1 MMILAPS
8 ILAADFAN
16 LGAQIIEIDK
26 AGAQHV
32 HIDVMD
38 GVCVPSISFGFPIIE
53 SIRPLTRR
61 FFDVHLMIVDPER
74 YIDEFAKAGADGI
87 TIHVEACKCIPETID
102 RIKALGLKAG
112 ISLHPQTPVSEIM
125 PYLDSVDKVLIMTVN
140 TGFGGQKYID
150 ACTQK
155 IIDIRK
161 AIQEKG
167 LDVDIEI
174 DGGVN
179 KDNAAYIIEAGANIL
194 VSGSSVFRG
203 EVKENVAYFLNV
215 LKKYENQ

>member
-8 ILAADFAN
+8 ILAADFAK
-16 LGAQIIEIDK
+16 LGEQIREIDE

-53 SIRPLTRR
+53 SIRPLTKR
-61 FFDVHLMIVDPER
+61 FFDVHLMIVEPER
-74 YIDEFAKAGADGI
+74 YIDRFADAGADGI
-87 TIHVEACKCIPETID
+87 TIHVEASKCVGQTLE
-102 RIKALGLKAG
+102 RIREMGLKAG

-125 PYLDSVDKVLIMTVN
+125 PYLDQVDKVLVMTVN
-140 TGFGGQKYID
+140 TGFGGQKYIE

-155 IIDIRK
+155 IIDLRK
-161 AIQEKG
+161 EIQARG
-167 LDVDIEI
+167 LTVDIEV

-179 KDNAAYIIEAGANIL
+179 KENAASIIEAGANIL
-194 VSGSSVFRG
+194 VSGSSVFNG
-203 EVKENVAYFLNV
+203 DITENVMYFLDV
-215 LKKYENQ
+215 LKRFES

>member
-8 ILAADFAN
+8 ILAADFAK
-16 LGAQIIEIDK
+16 LGEQIKEIDK

-53 SIRPLTRR
+53 SIRPITDR
-61 FFDVHLMIVDPER
+61 FFDVHLMIVEPER
-74 YIDEFAKAGADGI
+74 YIEQFAKAGADGI
-87 TIHVEACKCIPETID
+87 TIHVEACKCIPETLEQI
-102 RIKALGLKAG
+102 RELGLKAG

-125 PYLDSVDKVLIMTVN
+125 PYLDRVDKVLVMTVN

-161 AIQEKG
+161 AIQERG
-167 LDVDIEI
+167 LSVDVEV

-179 KDNAAYIIEAGANIL
+179 RENAASIIEAGANIL
-194 VSGSSVFRG
+194 VSGSSVFKG
-203 EVKENVAYFLNV
+203 NIAENVTYFLDV
-215 LKKYENQ
+215 LKSFE

>member
-8 ILAADFAN
+8 ILAADFAK
-16 LGAQIIEIDK
+16 LGEQIREIDQ

-53 SIRPLTRR
+53 SIRPLTKR
-61 FFDVHLMIVDPER
+61 FFDVHLMIVEPER
-74 YIDEFAKAGADGI
+74 YIERFADAGADGI
-87 TIHVEACKCIPETID
+87 TIHVEASKCVAKTLEKIRE
-102 RIKALGLKAG
+102 LGLKAG

-125 PYLDSVDKVLIMTVN
+125 PYLDQVDKVLVMTVN
-140 TGFGGQKYID
+140 TGFGGQKYIE

-161 AIQEKG
+161 EIQERG
-167 LDVDIEI
+167 LSVDVEV

-179 KDNAAYIIEAGANIL
+179 KENAASIIEAGANIL
-194 VSGSSVFRG
+194 VSGSSVFNG
-203 EVKENVAYFLNV
+203 DITKNVTYFLDV
-215 LKKYENQ
+215 LKTYE

>member
-8 ILAADFAN
+8 ILAADFAK
-16 LGAQIIEIDK
+16 LGEQIKEIDQ

-53 SIRPLTRR
+53 SIRPVTKR
-61 FFDVHLMIVDPER
+61 FFDVHLMIVEPER
-74 YIDEFAKAGADGI
+74 YIDRFADAGADGI
-87 TIHVEACKCIPETID
+87 TIHVEASKCVAQTLEKI
-102 RIKALGLKAG
+102 RGLGLKAG

-125 PYLDSVDKVLIMTVN
+125 PYLDQVDKVLVMTVN
-140 TGFGGQKYID
+140 TGFGGQKYIE

-155 IIDIRK
+155 IIDLRK
-161 AIQEKG
+161 EIQERG
-167 LDVDIEI
+167 LAVDVEV

-179 KDNAAYIIEAGANIL
+179 KENASFIIEAGANIL
-194 VSGSSVFRG
+194 VSGSSVFNG
-203 EVKENVAYFLNV
+203 NITENVTYFLDV
-215 LKKYENQ
+215 LKSYEE

>member
-8 ILAADFAN
+8 ILAADFSK
-16 LGAQIIEIDK
+16 LGEQIREIDQ

-53 SIRPLTRR
+53 SIRPVTKR
-61 FFDVHLMIVDPER
+61 FFDVHLMIVEPER
-74 YIDEFAKAGADGI
+74 YIERFADAGADGI
-87 TIHVEACKCIPETID
+87 TIHVEASKCVAQTLEKI
-102 RIKALGLKAG
+102 RGLGLKAG

-125 PYLDSVDKVLIMTVN
+125 PYLDQVDKVLVMTVN
-140 TGFGGQKYID
+140 TGFGGQKYIE

-155 IIDIRK
+155 IIDLRKEIR
-161 AIQEKG
+161 ERG
-167 LDVDIEI
+167 LSVDVEV

-179 KDNAAYIIEAGANIL
+179 KENAASIIEAGANIL
-194 VSGSSVFRG
+194 VSGSSVFNG
-203 EVKENVAYFLNV
+203 NITENVTYFLDV
-215 LKKYENQ
+215 LKAFE